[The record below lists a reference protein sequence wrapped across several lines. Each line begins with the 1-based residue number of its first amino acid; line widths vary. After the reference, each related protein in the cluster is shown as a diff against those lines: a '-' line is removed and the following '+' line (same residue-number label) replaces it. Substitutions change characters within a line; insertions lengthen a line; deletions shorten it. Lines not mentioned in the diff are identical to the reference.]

1 MAGIYAA
8 RNPKAY
14 SRGFDDTVKHGS
26 TARCPFPHGSDE
38 ALAWTEGHSEVLSAR
53 KAGVPEARFKNSTP
67 FTNVK
72 KGDRVSVKGAKKY
85 DALSPDTV
93 PGTVLFIHPDGKVA
107 VQVGSGQMNV
117 LPQDIVNAY
126 SNGIQRGSLV
136 KIKTPYGKTITG
148 EVVELTGGG
157 IKVQDPVD
165 KKQFYVVQESSVLD
179 YTNSFQNGRQKA
191 ETYLNQKMAEAG
203 VEVEN
208 IAIYV
213 VEGEEFY
220 GGTVFD
226 AVAAWC
232 KAHRKSEARVTAP
245 GSVAGTYEMT
255 AGGRAIKQ

>member
-1 MAGIYAA
+1 MAVYKVG
-8 RNPKAY
+8 
-14 SRGFDDTVKHGS
+14 D
-26 TARCPFPHGSDE
+26 
-38 ALAWTEGHSEVLSAR
+38 
-53 KAGVPEARFKNSTP
+53 RFKIPSQWLAPGQVAYGKITKVLPMHVVVIREDNGKEQQFPAVTKGSVVANSIP
-67 FTNVK
+67 YSNVK

-117 LPQDIVNAY
+117 LPQDIINAY

-179 YTNSFQNGRQKA
+179 YTNSYENGRQKA
-191 ETYLNQKMAEAG
+191 KTHLNQKMAAVG
-203 VEVEN
+203 VKVEN

-232 KAHRKSEARVTAP
+232 KAHRKSKARVTAP